1 MGKHRKPRVYRFP
14 TRIVLL
20 GSAVAAGA
28 ICIALAGAGT
38 ANAKTHHGPGAPGN
52 PFSSPVRTARVS
64 GTSSPGTQN
73 VVRTSTTSIVLHSN
87 GGGGNNGAGPAAS
100 GGGAGTNNRGSGAS
114 TGGTRTSVTTSF
126 SGTKTTSGGSTTG
139 SGGSAT
145 SSGGSTTG
153 SGGTGT
159 SVTGGT
165 ESQSKYHKS
174 P

>member
-1 MGKHRKPRVYRFP
+1 MGKHRKARVYRFP
-14 TRIVLL
+14 SRIVLL

-52 PFSSPVRTARVS
+52 PFSSPVHTARVG
-64 GTSSPGTQN
+64 GTSSPATQN

-87 GGGGNNGAGPAAS
+87 GGGGNNGAGPAVS
-100 GGGAGTNNRGSGAS
+100 GGGAGTNNSGSGTS
-114 TGGTRTSVTTSF
+114 TGGTRTSVSTGTSF
-126 SGTKTTSGGSTTG
+126 SGTKTTSGGS
-139 SGGSAT
+139 A
-145 SSGGSTTG
+145 TG

-165 ESQSKYHKS
+165 GSQSKSHKS